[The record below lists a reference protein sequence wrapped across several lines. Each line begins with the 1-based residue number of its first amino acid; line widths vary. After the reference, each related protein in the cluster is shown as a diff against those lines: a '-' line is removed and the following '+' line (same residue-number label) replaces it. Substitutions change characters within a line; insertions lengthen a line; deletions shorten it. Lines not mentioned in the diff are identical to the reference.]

1 MDARGIH
8 ASQKPSMIYDKRLGG
23 KEEHDNN
30 LEANCSWQKEACET
44 GTTFNGAMKKNIYD
58 TSTIIHRYET

>member
-1 MDARGIH
+1 
-8 ASQKPSMIYDKRLGG
+8 MIYDKRLGG